1 MFYISEIYNH
11 AEVSVVEAT
20 YSDISLTIVR
30 DTDSNFYRGFT
41 CAYDLEEQSAR
52 IAGVVKRKSLNTD
65 VYTATTDKMDNPVIV
80 SYEYKSLSIQMLLY
94 LKKMHFTMNYLILI

>member
-11 AEVSVVEAT
+11 TEVSVIEAT

-41 CAYDLEEQSAR
+41 CAYDLKEQSAK
-52 IAGVVKRKSLNTD
+52 IAGD
-65 VYTATTDKMDNPVIV
+65 Y
-80 SYEYKSLSIQMLLY
+80 
-94 LKKMHFTMNYLILI
+94 

>member
-11 AEVSVVEAT
+11 NEAQVVEAT

-41 CAYDLEEQSAR
+41 CAYDLKEQSAK
-52 IAGVVKRKSLNTD
+52 IAGIGVTSLHAFNQYEVKLL
-65 VYTATTDKMDNPVIV
+65 KMIKPCGVDCDYP
-80 SYEYKSLSIQMLLY
+80 
-94 LKKMHFTMNYLILI
+94 LIIFIHV

>member
-11 AEVSVVEAT
+11 AEVLVVEAT

-41 CAYDLEEQSAR
+41 CAYDLEEQSAK
-52 IAGVVKRKSLNTD
+52 IAGVGLTYLHAFNQYEVKLL
-65 VYTATTDKMDNPVIV
+65 KMMKPCGVVN
-80 SYEYKSLSIQMLLY
+80 SCK
-94 LKKMHFTMNYLILI
+94 